1 MVNIQEN
8 EGGERDELKT
18 NFKVS
23 QTCKEERKEEG
34 KKKKPW
40 HTHTLNTHT
49 HTATV
54 GFFFFFLFLK
64 G

>member
-34 KKKKPW
+34 KKTNNLGI
-40 HTHTLNTHT
+40 HIHIHLTHT

-54 GFFFFFLFLK
+54 GFIFFFLFF
-64 G
+64 